1 MSRPHTP
8 TSSPGAAIWAQPTI
22 CALTIQHLGRSTK
35 LQLLRVNWQLFDL
48 IAREIYA
55 SIPWVVYNHLTSL
68 ETPEV
73 RINNPHG

>member
-8 TSSPGAAIWAQPTI
+8 TSSAGAATWAQPTI
-22 CALTIQHLGRSTK
+22 CALTIQHLGLSTK